1 LKLSSFPNLTHLD
14 LSFDGD
20 FRLFNNTFERETKT
34 NTTLFIRLN
43 RDNIKS
49 NSIEINAF
57 NGAKRPIQLFFDSY
71 KDIFDPIGCQLMRLE
86 EEIYAPFLAS
96 NPYNQIHIMWCP
108 IVCDCSVKWLFDAPK
123 DWWRRVDAGDS
134 SVGLQCND
142 HRSLYFYSDYDF
154 RNCPKTNL
162 LKYFV
167 ENNST
172 KSTTIATEFLSVGSE
187 NDLSH
192 EMRTTISSEIDY
204 RNTTDVR
211 IESTIITENVNSVLS
226 QNSTDN
232 PISLQNS
239 SETSVTVSTQN
250 LSENSLSAI
259 TEEKVKETT
268 LKPMTTKN
276 LIEYSLD
283 TLKTEGLSQST
294 SKITTIETYTE
305 NPLNTVTKQNSIE
318 TLVTVS
324 TQNLNENSLSAITEE
339 KVRETTLKP
348 MTTKNL
354 IEYSLDTLKT
364 EGLSQ
369 STSKITTIETYTE
382 SPLNTVTKQNSIET
396 LVTVSTQNLNES
408 SLSAITEEKV
418 RETTLKPMTT
428 KNLIEYSLDTLKT
441 EDLSQSTSKITT
453 TETYT
458 ESPLNTVT
466 KEKFFETSMNKI
478 FVQNSSKNSLKGIP
492 NEGIFKKLMPQ
503 DLSDSSATTTTGRIT
518 ESSLNTFSDLTTIQ
532 SISNGIITKE
542 LPSKTTQSKPV
553 TENSLIENT
562 TEDSPKNKIFF
573 EIHNSKPKTE
583 NSLYKITTEFSTGSR
598 FETTTKNSELNNDL
612 EIIKD
617 KVVTELPVIDMTQVS
632 NKKDLITIELQTV
645 KSIMSS
651 TVESNPSEIQEST
664 TRIDI
669 KEDKTESNTK
679 NIIDENV
686 SDDNIDYLTLDTRNS
701 SSEKLTTTMNT
712 LM

>member
-1 LKLSSFPNLTHLD
+1 MIRQTSFLSQSKSHQLKLSSFPNLTHLD

-108 IVCDCSVKWLFDAPK
+108 IVCDCSIKWLFDAPK

-134 SVGLQCND
+134 SVGLQCDD
-142 HRSLYFYSDYDF
+142 HRSLYFFSDNDF

-167 ENNST
+167 ENNTT
-172 KSTTIATEFLSVGSE
+172 KSTTVSTTVTTEFVSKGSQ

-192 EMRTTISSEIDY
+192 EMRTTVTPEIDN

-211 IESTIITENVNSVLS
+211 IESTITTENVNSVLS
-226 QNSTDN
+226 QNLTEN

-239 SETSVTVSTQN
+239 SET
-250 LSENSLSAI
+250 
-259 TEEKVKETT
+259 
-268 LKPMTTKN
+268 
-276 LIEYSLD
+276 
-283 TLKTEGLSQST
+283 
-294 SKITTIETYTE
+294 
-305 NPLNTVTKQNSIE
+305 
-318 TLVTVS
+318 LVTVS
-324 TQNLNENSLSAITEE
+324 TQSLNENSLST
-339 KVRETTLKP
+339 
-348 MTTKNL
+348 
-354 IEYSLDTLKT
+354 
-364 EGLSQ
+364 
-369 STSKITTIETYTE
+369 
-382 SPLNTVTKQNSIET
+382 
-396 LVTVSTQNLNES
+396 
-408 SLSAITEEKV
+408 ITEEKV

-441 EDLSQSTSKITT
+441 EDLSQSTPKITTTEIYTENPLNTVTKQSSSETLVTVSTQNLNENSLSAITEEKFSETTLKPMTTKNLIEYSLDTLKTEGLSQSTSKITT

-466 KEKFFETSMNKI
+466 IENFFETSTNKI
-478 FVQNSSKNSLKGIP
+478 FVQNSSKNSFKGVP

-503 DLSDSSATTTTGRIT
+503 NLSDSSTMTTTGRIT
-518 ESSLNTFSDLTTIQ
+518 ESSLNTFSDATTTATIQ
-532 SISNGIITKE
+532 SISNEIITQE
-542 LPSKTTQSKPV
+542 LPSKTTQSKLV
-553 TENSLIENT
+553 TDKSLIETT
-562 TEDSPKNKIFF
+562 TEDRTKNENIF
-573 EIHNSKPKTE
+573 EIHNSKTE
-583 NSLYKITTEFSTGSR
+583 NSLYRVTTEFSTGSR
-598 FETTTKNSELNNDL
+598 FETTTKNSELNANNDL

-617 KVVTELPVIDMTQVS
+617 KVLTELPVIYS
-632 NKKDLITIELQTV
+632 NDKDLITIELQTV

-651 TVESNPSEIQEST
+651 TSEPNPSEIQELT
-664 TRIDI
+664 TKIDI
-669 KEDKTESNTK
+669 KEEKTESNTK
-679 NIIDENV
+679 NIIDEND

-701 SSEKLTTTMNT
+701 NSEKLTTTMNT

>member
-305 NPLNTVTKQNSIE
+305 SPLNTVTKQNSIE

-324 TQNLNENSLSAITEE
+324 TQNLNEN
-339 KVRETTLKP
+339 
-348 MTTKNL
+348 
-354 IEYSLDTLKT
+354 
-364 EGLSQ
+364 
-369 STSKITTIETYTE
+369 
-382 SPLNTVTKQNSIET
+382 
-396 LVTVSTQNLNES
+396 

-583 NSLYKITTEFSTGSR
+583 NSLYRITTEFSTGSR
-598 FETTTKNSELNNDL
+598 FETTAKNSELNNDL

>member
-259 TEEKVKETT
+259 TEEKVK
-268 LKPMTTKN
+268 
-276 LIEYSLD
+276 
-283 TLKTEGLSQST
+283 
-294 SKITTIETYTE
+294 
-305 NPLNTVTKQNSIE
+305 
-318 TLVTVS
+318 
-324 TQNLNENSLSAITEE
+324 
-339 KVRETTLKP
+339 ETTLKP

-669 KEDKTESNTK
+669 KEEKTESNTK

>member
-1 LKLSSFPNLTHLD
+1 MIRQTSLLSQSKSHQLKLSSFPNLTHLD

-259 TEEKVKETT
+259 TEEKVK
-268 LKPMTTKN
+268 
-276 LIEYSLD
+276 
-283 TLKTEGLSQST
+283 
-294 SKITTIETYTE
+294 
-305 NPLNTVTKQNSIE
+305 
-318 TLVTVS
+318 
-324 TQNLNENSLSAITEE
+324 
-339 KVRETTLKP
+339 ETTLKP

-669 KEDKTESNTK
+669 KEEKTESNTK